1 MQTNSKY
8 SEIEISNI
16 EVIKFLDIAS
26 CYIIL
31 AVIMAKTEKRIKNFF
46 NCKYREVYPIYSE
59 KWKKEEK
66 AIFLEKFK
74 DGKEVKNEEL
84 DKKEK
89 MFKETQKREKEFIGL
104 INQISSKFREQEE
117 ISEKINNEGIRIE
130 ENAYQKREYIL
141 KESIEQFISAKDESY
156 KFIESKLL
164 ELKEFEQIENAE
176 INVDEIIEELKSTIQ
191 LVQKIQEYI

>member
-46 NCKYREVYPIYSE
+46 NCKYCEGYPIYSE
-59 KWKKEEK
+59 KWEKEEK
-66 AIFLEKFK
+66 AIFSERFK
-74 DGKEVKNEEL
+74 AGKEVKNEEL
-84 DKKEK
+84 DNREK
-89 MFKETQKREKEFIGL
+89 IFKETQKREKEFIGL

-117 ISEKINNEGIRIE
+117 FSEKINNEGIRIE

-156 KFIESKLL
+156 RFIESKLL
-164 ELKEFEQIENAE
+164 ELKEFEQLKNAE